1 MNKTM
6 SNTVHDLLKHQEDS
20 NFQVDMTGE
29 GGKEKKHEHFWMLRL
44 VTKMYNYVKLITY
57 FYQKKSNPL
66 RSMCFNTTPC
76 QANFVSILRNDVIWY
91 W

>member
-29 GGKEKKHEHFWMLRL
+29 GGRKKTWTLL
-44 VTKMYNYVKLITY
+44 NAKTGNKNVQVC
-57 FYQKKSNPL
+57 KSDHTLLPEE
-66 RSMCFNTTPC
+66 
-76 QANFVSILRNDVIWY
+76 V
-91 W
+91 

>member
-29 GGKEKKHEHFWMLRL
+29 GGKEKKHEHF
-44 VTKMYNYVKLITY
+44 
-57 FYQKKSNPL
+57 
-66 RSMCFNTTPC
+66 
-76 QANFVSILRNDVIWY
+76 
-91 W
+91 